1 LGAAGNRVGFTIS
14 DVLPGGLRVL
24 ENTLRLIAM
33 DSAQNGPAVDEIAS
47 LVVERLLVS
56 GKLPDLANAN
66 LMTIEEQTIEQVDQ
80 VTRSVMSEL
89 IARQP
94 PHATAPT
101 CCPKCGGAM
110 KEKKPQHRS
119 LESRRGKV
127 NFITEVFHCEACRL
141 DFFPSDENAAV

>member
-1 LGAAGNRVGFTIS
+1 M
-14 DVLPGGLRVL
+14 
-24 ENTLRLIAM
+24 E
-33 DSAQNGPAVDEIAS
+33 SASASPTANEIVS
-47 LVVERLLVS
+47 LVVQRLLAS

-80 VTRSVMSEL
+80 ITRLVMSEL
-89 IARQP
+89 LAKQAQQ
-94 PHATAPT
+94 ATAPT

-141 DFFPSDENAAV
+141 DFFPSDENLAV